1 MSPRSL
7 QNGIRAAW
15 TLIEGP
21 RLKDGTEPVTRSG
34 VRTVKTAFVKNDLI
48 TGRRKPPI
56 GENSEPRA
64 PGSSLRMG
72 SPSDTPQTKC
82 SLSGLET
89 NTPSRSRQIAPN
101 RAPWHGTRSRAPH
114 RSARATTSGST
125 PHMSIMKVPNPLPAS
140 FFRGGTSKGV
150 YINRTHLPASQLLW
164 DPIFLRIM
172 GSPDP
177 IHARQ
182 LNGMGGG
189 VSSLSKICVVG
200 PPSKE
205 LRSRFPG
212 LDVTYT
218 FAQVGI
224 RNSVVDYSGNCGNL
238 STMIGVFALDDG
250 ICKPKDSSL
259 RTDPGTGAM
268 TTTIRSFNE
277 NTSKLIDTTFPVR
290 WKDQTKS
297 WIPVLDLDQASLAGV
312 PGRAS
317 QIVLDFVS
325 PGGAGTGK
333 LLPTGNAVD
342 TLRIDT
348 SSRAGLSIRVSLV
361 DATNPTVFITSQD
374 LREVLGLPSNTPID
388 HSDPDVT
395 TIVEAI
401 RKAGAIKV
409 GLDPSLQAQPK
420 IAILS
425 SPPSNTDVDI
435 EVHAFSMGVAHK
447 ACPATLAL
455 CLGVASKI
463 KGSLAWDLVPSSQTR
478 DPDSLVNLKHPSGV
492 LTVGASIDTDGTV
505 LSAKAVGT
513 GRRLMTGSVWW

>member
-1 MSPRSL
+1 
-7 QNGIRAAW
+7 
-15 TLIEGP
+15 
-21 RLKDGTEPVTRSG
+21 
-34 VRTVKTAFVKNDLI
+34 
-48 TGRRKPPI
+48 
-56 GENSEPRA
+56 
-64 PGSSLRMG
+64 
-72 SPSDTPQTKC
+72 
-82 SLSGLET
+82 
-89 NTPSRSRQIAPN
+89 
-101 RAPWHGTRSRAPH
+101 
-114 RSARATTSGST
+114 
-125 PHMSIMKVPNPLPAS
+125 MKIPNPLPAS
-140 FFRGGTSKGV
+140 FLRGGTSKGV
-150 YINRTHLPASQLLW
+150 FINRTYLPASQLLW

-200 PPSKE
+200 PPSQE

-224 RNSVVDYSGNCGNL
+224 RDSVVDYSGNCGNL

-250 ICKPKDSSL
+250 VCKPKDSSL
-259 RTDPGTGAM
+259 RKDPRTGMA
-268 TTTIRSFNE
+268 TATIRAFNE
-277 NTSKLIDTTFPVR
+277 NTSKLVDTTFPVR
-290 WKDQTKS
+290 WKDQIKS
-297 WIPVLDLDQASLAGV
+297 WVPVLDLDQTSLAGV

-317 QIVLDFVS
+317 QIILDFVS

-342 TLRIDT
+342 TLRIEAP
-348 SSRAGLSIRVSLV
+348 SKAGLSIRASMV

-374 LREVLGLPSNTPID
+374 LREVLSLPSATPID
-388 HSDPDVT
+388 YTSPDAVT
-395 TIVEAI
+395 TVEII
-401 RKAGAIKV
+401 RKAGAV
-409 GLDPSLQAQPK
+409 RMGLDPSRQAQPK

-425 SPPSNTDVDI
+425 PPLPNTDVDI
-435 EVHAFSMGVAHK
+435 EVHAFSMGVIHK

-455 CLGVASKI
+455 CLGVASKLE
-463 KGSLAWDLVPSSQTR
+463 GSLAWDLVSSSQTK
-478 DPDSLVNLKHPSGV
+478 DPNSLVNLKHPSGI
-492 LTVGASIDTDGTV
+492 LTVGASIDANGEV